1 MAEDTST
8 KIKNAG
14 LEIVYKYISA
24 NKNYDSLKKDL
35 ENMTSKQRFDSI
47 MQLASLFIAKPKQEL
62 DMNILNVGKVTI
74 TGEDDNSEY

>member
-62 DMNILNVGKVTI
+62 DMNILKVGKVTI
-74 TGEDDNSEY
+74 TGEEDNSEY